1 MEVMVVE
8 VMMENTDPVS
18 LAPLAL
24 HPPQCLTQTGPAT
37 HVSSEICPCLCPT
50 VHSLISLLNSLLK
63 KKCFFHLIFLFQLY

>member
-24 HPPQCLTQTGPAT
+24 HPPQCLAQSGGPPRMCQVKYAPAFCQ
-37 HVSSEICPCLCPT
+37 VST
-50 VHSLISLLNSLLK
+50 A
-63 KKCFFHLIFLFQLY
+63 